1 MKTKIML
8 QGLEETV
15 TRPIQI
21 IVANDIKKL
30 LGLGRDIYIAFDPTD
45 ERIAKIKNQLGDID
59 HDNTTFE
66 EYILLETEEST
77 EEGTELYMTTVKPD
91 TYPIYQDIEIDSY
104 IQAINQRRQLDFTFT
119 YRNKSKS
126 LVHSLANKLKLM
138 TGDDGMY
145 YRHELEYGYNIPPF
159 VIKLLSH
166 FNDLKNKRKRPD
178 RQLSFSDYL
187 ARTFDTRLD
196 LGGNLGKT
204 IDNYTLYIREAQV
217 NLEGYISDSVHD
229 IKPEFDDNLNHW
241 GITFRYRI
249 TFDKPVGLLLN
260 YNMMVWNTPIAK
272 EFRDFQH
279 IENTSNRAIHP
290 RSLRGVNLT
299 TIGHPIWH
307 TRPRKDYLTIP
318 VEDNRLPNLI
328 TPRYLTRMFSVLTMV
343 DSNDPTLLFN
353 IDEIPNYRFKKSVYD
368 MLLKSEYKWVGI
380 PCCSVIFISLIC
392 GEVEQYENRI
402 IMDAEGNLRTTKPM
416 DVTKTYRVMFS
427 LLNDLDMLNPGS
439 TRRINRFIDDEMDA
453 YREKYKNLRKNND
466 SLYTQAKEIYN
477 DEVFLD
483 IYAEILQVDY
493 RDVLNNVNPD
503 PNKNADLLKNMI
515 YRISDHYRHM
525 AKTVNVFNVHAA
537 CLEPSNSPH

>member
-318 VEDNRLPNLI
+318 KEDNRIPNLV

-466 SLYTQAKEIYN
+466 SLYTKAKEIYN

>member
-196 LGGNLGKT
+196 LGGNLGKA

-279 IENTSNRAIHP
+279 LENTSNRAVHP
-290 RSLRGVNLT
+290 RSLRGVDLT

-318 VEDNRLPNLI
+318 MEDNRLPNLI

-380 PCCSVIFISLIC
+380 PCCSIIFISLIC

-439 TRRINRFIDDEMDA
+439 TRRINRYIDDEMDA

-466 SLYTQAKEIYN
+466 SLYIQAKEIYN

-503 PNKNADLLKNMI
+503 PNKNPDLLKNMI

>member
-318 VEDNRLPNLI
+318 MEDNRLPNLI

-466 SLYTQAKEIYN
+466 SLYTKAKEIYN

>member
-196 LGGNLGKT
+196 LGGNLGKA

-229 IKPEFDDNLNHW
+229 IKPEFDENLNHW

-279 IENTSNRAIHP
+279 IENTSNRAVHS
-290 RSLRGVNLT
+290 RSQRGVNLT

-318 VEDNRLPNLI
+318 MEDNRLPNLI

-368 MLLKSEYKWVGI
+368 ILLKSEYKWVGI
-380 PCCSVIFISLIC
+380 PCCSIIFISLIC

-439 TRRINRFIDDEMDA
+439 TRRINRYIDDEMDA

-466 SLYTQAKEIYN
+466 SLYAQAKEIYN

-503 PNKNADLLKNMI
+503 PNKNPDLLKNMI

>member
-196 LGGNLGKT
+196 LGGNLGKA

-279 IENTSNRAIHP
+279 LENTSNRAIHP

-318 VEDNRLPNLI
+318 IEDNRLPNLI

-353 IDEIPNYRFKKSVYD
+353 IDEIPNYRFKKSVHD

-380 PCCSVIFISLIC
+380 PCCSIIFISLIC

-466 SLYTQAKEIYN
+466 SLYTKAKEIYN

-503 PNKNADLLKNMI
+503 PTKNPDLLKNMI

>member
-353 IDEIPNYRFKKSVYD
+353 IDEIPNYRFKKSVHD

-439 TRRINRFIDDEMDA
+439 TRRINRFIADEMDA

>member
-1 MKTKIML
+1 MITKIML

-466 SLYTQAKEIYN
+466 SLYAQAKEIYN

>member
-1 MKTKIML
+1 ML

-30 LGLGRDIYIAFDPTD
+30 LGLGRDIYIAFDPAD

-66 EYILLETEEST
+66 EYILLETEETT

-402 IMDAEGNLRTTKPM
+402 IMDAEGNLRTPKPM

>member
-145 YRHELEYGYNIPPF
+145 YRHELEYGYSIPPF

-343 DSNDPTLLFN
+343 DSNDPTLLLN

-466 SLYTQAKEIYN
+466 SLYAQAKEIYN

>member
-45 ERIAKIKNQLGDID
+45 EKIAKRKNRLGDID
-59 HDNTTFE
+59 HNNTTFE

-119 YRNKSKS
+119 YKNKSKS

-187 ARTFDTRLD
+187 ARTCDTRLD
-196 LGGNLGKT
+196 LGGNLGKA
-204 IDNYTLYIREAQV
+204 IENYTLYIREAQV

-229 IKPEFDDNLNHW
+229 IKPEFDDTLSLW

-279 IENTSNRAIHP
+279 LENTSNRAIHP

-318 VEDNRLPNLI
+318 MEDNRLPNLI

-380 PCCSVIFISLIC
+380 PCCSIIFISLIC

-416 DVTKTYRVMFS
+416 DVAKTYRVMFS

-453 YREKYKNLRKNND
+453 YRERYKSLRKNND

-503 PNKNADLLKNMI
+503 PNKNADILKNMI

-537 CLEPSNSPH
+537 CLEPSNSPY

>member
-318 VEDNRLPNLI
+318 MEDNRLPNLI

-537 CLEPSNSPH
+537 CLEPANSPH

>member
-466 SLYTQAKEIYN
+466 SLYAQAKEIYN

>member
-45 ERIAKIKNQLGDID
+45 EKIAKRKNRLGDID
-59 HDNTTFE
+59 HNNTTFE

-119 YRNKSKS
+119 YKNKSKS

-187 ARTFDTRLD
+187 ARTCDTRLD
-196 LGGNLGKT
+196 LGGNLGKA

-229 IKPEFDDNLNHW
+229 IKPEFDDTLSLW

-279 IENTSNRAIHP
+279 IENTSNRAVHP

-318 VEDNRLPNLI
+318 IEDNRLPNLI

-343 DSNDPTLLFN
+343 DNNDPTLLFN

-380 PCCSVIFISLIC
+380 PCCSIIFISLIC

-453 YREKYKNLRKNND
+453 YRERYKSLRKNND

-503 PNKNADLLKNMI
+503 PNKNADILKNMI

-537 CLEPSNSPH
+537 CLEPSNSPY

>member
-178 RQLSFSDYL
+178 RQLSFSNYL

-196 LGGNLGKT
+196 LGGNLGKA

-229 IKPEFDDNLNHW
+229 IKPEFDENLNHW

-318 VEDNRLPNLI
+318 MEDNRLPNLI

-380 PCCSVIFISLIC
+380 PCCSIIFISLIC

-439 TRRINRFIDDEMDA
+439 TRRINHYIDDEMDA

-503 PNKNADLLKNMI
+503 PSKNPDLLKNMI

>member
-91 TYPIYQDIEIDSY
+91 TCPIYQDIEIDSY

>member
-318 VEDNRLPNLI
+318 MEDNRLPNLI

>member
-30 LGLGRDIYIAFDPTD
+30 LGLGRDIYIAFDPAD

-66 EYILLETEEST
+66 EYILLETEETT

>member
-439 TRRINRFIDDEMDA
+439 TRRINRFIADEMDA

>member
-318 VEDNRLPNLI
+318 IEDNRLPNLI

-483 IYAEILQVDY
+483 IYAEILQVDH

>member
-196 LGGNLGKT
+196 LGGNLGKG

-229 IKPEFDDNLNHW
+229 IKPEFDENLNHW

-279 IENTSNRAIHP
+279 LENTSNRAVHP

-318 VEDNRLPNLI
+318 MEDNRLPNLI

-353 IDEIPNYRFKKSVYD
+353 IDEIPNYRFKKSVHD

-380 PCCSVIFISLIC
+380 PCCSIIFISLIC

-466 SLYTQAKEIYN
+466 SLYAQAKEIYN

-503 PNKNADLLKNMI
+503 PTKNADLLKNMI

-537 CLEPSNSPH
+537 CLEPSNSPY

>member
-45 ERIAKIKNQLGDID
+45 ERITKIKNQLGDID

-466 SLYTQAKEIYN
+466 SLYSQAKEIYN

-493 RDVLNNVNPD
+493 RDVLNNVDPD

>member
-1 MKTKIML
+1 M
-8 QGLEETV
+8 
-15 TRPIQI
+15 
-21 IVANDIKKL
+21 
-30 LGLGRDIYIAFDPTD
+30 
-45 ERIAKIKNQLGDID
+45 
-59 HDNTTFE
+59 
-66 EYILLETEEST
+66 
-77 EEGTELYMTTVKPD
+77 
-91 TYPIYQDIEIDSY
+91 
-104 IQAINQRRQLDFTFT
+104 
-119 YRNKSKS
+119 
-126 LVHSLANKLKLM
+126 
-138 TGDDGMY
+138 
-145 YRHELEYGYNIPPF
+145 
-159 VIKLLSH
+159 LSH

-353 IDEIPNYRFKKSVYD
+353 IDEIPNYKFKDSVRR
-368 MLLKSEYKWVGI
+368 LLLESEYKYIGI
-380 PCCSVIFISLIC
+380 PGASIIFASLI
-392 GEVEQYENRI
+392 EDNRESYTNRI
-402 IMDAEGNLRTTKPM
+402 ILSQDGTLRTTHPM
-416 DVTKTYRVMFS
+416 DYKKTYRVMFS
-427 LLNDLDMLNPGS
+427 LLSDMDYLHPDNS
-439 TRRINRFIDDEMDA
+439 KRINRYINNEIDA
-453 YREKYKNLRKNND
+453 YKHY
-466 SLYTQAKEIYN
+466 
-477 DEVFLD
+477 
-483 IYAEILQVDY
+483 
-493 RDVLNNVNPD
+493 
-503 PNKNADLLKNMI
+503 LLERVI
-515 YRISDHYRHM
+515 
-525 AKTVNVFNVHAA
+525 T
-537 CLEPSNSPH
+537 

>member
-439 TRRINRFIDDEMDA
+439 TRRINRFIADEMDA

-466 SLYTQAKEIYN
+466 SLYAQAKEIYN

>member
-1 MKTKIML
+1 ML

-439 TRRINRFIDDEMDA
+439 TRRINRFIADEMDA

>member
-343 DSNDPTLLFN
+343 DSNDPTLLLN

-402 IMDAEGNLRTTKPM
+402 IMDVEGNLRTTKPM

-466 SLYTQAKEIYN
+466 SLYAQAKEIYN

>member
-196 LGGNLGKT
+196 LGGNLGKA

-229 IKPEFDDNLNHW
+229 IKPEFDENLNHW
-241 GITFRYRI
+241 GISFRYRI

-279 IENTSNRAIHP
+279 LENTSNRAIHP

-318 VEDNRLPNLI
+318 IEDNRLPNLI

-353 IDEIPNYRFKKSVYD
+353 IDEIPNYRFKKSVHD

-380 PCCSVIFISLIC
+380 PCCSIIFISLIC

-466 SLYTQAKEIYN
+466 SLYTKAKEIYN

-503 PNKNADLLKNMI
+503 PTKNPDLLKNMI

>member
-241 GITFRYRI
+241 CITFRYRI

-353 IDEIPNYRFKKSVYD
+353 IDEIPNYRFKKSVHD

-466 SLYTQAKEIYN
+466 SLYSQAKEIYN

>member
-66 EYILLETEEST
+66 EYILLETEETT

-466 SLYTQAKEIYN
+466 SLYAQAKEIYN

>member
-59 HDNTTFE
+59 YDNTTFE
-66 EYILLETEEST
+66 EYILLETEETT

-503 PNKNADLLKNMI
+503 PNKNADLLKNML

>member
-66 EYILLETEEST
+66 EYILLETEETT

-279 IENTSNRAIHP
+279 IENTSNRAIHR

>member
-45 ERIAKIKNQLGDID
+45 ERISKIKNQLGDID
-59 HDNTTFE
+59 HDNTTYE

-318 VEDNRLPNLI
+318 MEDNRLPNLI

>member
-66 EYILLETEEST
+66 EYILLETEETT

>member
-1 MKTKIML
+1 M
-8 QGLEETV
+8 
-15 TRPIQI
+15 
-21 IVANDIKKL
+21 
-30 LGLGRDIYIAFDPTD
+30 
-45 ERIAKIKNQLGDID
+45 
-59 HDNTTFE
+59 
-66 EYILLETEEST
+66 
-77 EEGTELYMTTVKPD
+77 
-91 TYPIYQDIEIDSY
+91 
-104 IQAINQRRQLDFTFT
+104 
-119 YRNKSKS
+119 
-126 LVHSLANKLKLM
+126 
-138 TGDDGMY
+138 
-145 YRHELEYGYNIPPF
+145 
-159 VIKLLSH
+159 LSH